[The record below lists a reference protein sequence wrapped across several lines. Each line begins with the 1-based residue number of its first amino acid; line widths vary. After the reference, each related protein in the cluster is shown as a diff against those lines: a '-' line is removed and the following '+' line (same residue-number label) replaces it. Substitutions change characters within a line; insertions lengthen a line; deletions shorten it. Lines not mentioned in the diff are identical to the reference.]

1 MVVWVAVGFLYMSIS
16 IAEGCRVIRR
26 SMKLI
31 LLFSSIVG
39 VNSRFGC
46 KLFR

>member
-1 MVVWVAVGFLYMSIS
+1 MVVSVVVGFLYMSIS

-26 SMKLI
+26 SRKLI
-31 LLFSSIVG
+31 LLLSSTVG